1 MGKRY
6 AKICKLLGHTVY
18 EADTLR
24 PEKIIPNDFDG
35 VILATPTR
43 YHLDDINAYRSYG
56 KPMLAEKPLFTDR
69 KTWDLFDAG
78 NWFPKDLVRMI
89 NQYEYYIAK
98 RHMLGES
105 VKVQEHTRTSKVTH
119 YNYFR
124 SGNDS
129 IIWDCINIVGLADTD
144 SDIELSNDSLVWDV
158 AINGYQLDLSEMDSA
173 YIWNVL
179 DWTQNFD
186 SNYDYIVHA
195 HERCFELQGT

>member
-6 AKICKLLGHTVY
+6 VGICKLLGHTVY

-24 PEKIIPNDFDG
+24 PDIFVPNDFDG
-35 VILATPTR
+35 LILATPTSS
-43 YHLDDINAYRSYG
+43 HLADIFAYAELC
-56 KPMLAEKPLFTDR
+56 KPMLVEKPLFTKNDGPGV
-69 KTWDLFDAG
+69 LAL
-78 NWFPKDLVRMI
+78 NSFPKFGVRMI
-89 NQYEYYIAK
+89 NQYEYYLAK
-98 RHMLGES
+98 RHMQGES
-105 VKVQEHTRTSKVTH
+105 VKIQEHTRTSKVTH

-124 SGNDS
+124 SGNDT

-158 AINGYQLDLSEMDSA
+158 AINGYQLDLSEMDAA

-195 HERCFELQGT
+195 HNRCFELQGT

>member
-6 AKICKLLGHTVY
+6 VGICKLLGHTVY

-24 PEKIIPNDFDG
+24 PECKIPNDFDG
-35 VILATPTR
+35 IILATPTKW
-43 YHLDDINAYRSYG
+43 HLDQINYWMVYN
-56 KPMLAEKPLFTDR
+56 KPMLVEKPLFTDHYEY
-69 KTWDLFDAG
+69 KLFKLDT
-78 NWFPKDLVRMI
+78 FPKKLVRMI

-98 RHMLGES
+98 RHMQSEY
-105 VKVQEHTRTSKVTH
+105 VKIQEHTRTSKVTH

-124 SGNDS
+124 SGNDT

-158 AINGYQLDLSEMDSA
+158 AINGYQLDLSEMDAA

-195 HERCFELQGT
+195 HNRCFELQGT